1 MAARPDQVVDM
12 RVFDA
17 YFTRA
22 DADRDGRISGAEAVA
37 FFQGSGLPRNVLAQ
51 VVQILDVKSLTHPI
65 SSLLFRSFVL

>member
-1 MAARPDQVVDM
+1 MAARPHPVADM

-22 DADRDGRISGAEAVA
+22 DADRDGRISGSEAVA

-51 VVQILDVKSLTHPI
+51 VVQILNVN
-65 SSLLFRSFVL
+65 SSDLFFIAS